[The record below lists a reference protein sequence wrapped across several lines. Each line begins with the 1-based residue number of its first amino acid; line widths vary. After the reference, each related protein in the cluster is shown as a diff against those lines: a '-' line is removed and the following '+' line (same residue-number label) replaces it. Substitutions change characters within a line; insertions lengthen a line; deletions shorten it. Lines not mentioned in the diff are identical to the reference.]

1 MVNNVEL
8 SIIVP
13 VYNTAQYLRQCL
25 DSLLCQTMRE
35 IEVIVVNDCS
45 PDNSHDIIE
54 EYVCNYSN
62 IL

>member
-25 DSLLCQTMRE
+25 DSLVCQTFKE
-35 IEVIVVNDCS
+35 IEIIVVNDCS
-45 PDNSHDIIE
+45 PDNSHD
-54 EYVCNYSN
+54 N
-62 IL
+62 